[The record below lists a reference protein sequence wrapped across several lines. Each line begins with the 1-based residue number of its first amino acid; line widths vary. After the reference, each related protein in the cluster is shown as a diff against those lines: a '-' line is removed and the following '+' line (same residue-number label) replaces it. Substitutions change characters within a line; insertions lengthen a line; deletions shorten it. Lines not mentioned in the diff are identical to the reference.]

1 MSSEESNLDI
11 YKIDKITP
19 RSLGEEPIPTNENL
33 LSQIKFLGAS
43 SKIDIA
49 MLLSYS
55 RWAIPGVYSVALDK
69 NKTKDSPI
77 LFLYLHDCNNTLT
90 KSIAAQTSDEY
101 PIPPVHSSLRSL
113 LRYFS
118 EATPNSGIL
127 NVLRLVAT
135 ASATKAGGKLT
146 LLPNKLYIAWS
157 YFYLSSIIEA
167 CEKLNINIVGIR
179 QVIEYNI
186 DSDVNSSMPEEVE
199 RGLVITLA

>member
-19 RSLGEEPIPTNENL
+19 KSLGEEPIPPNENL
-33 LSQIKFLGAS
+33 LAKVKVLGAS

-49 MLLSYS
+49 MLVAYS
-55 RWAIPGVYSVALDK
+55 SWKIPGVYSVALDK
-69 NKTKDSPI
+69 NKTKDSSI
-77 LFLYLHDCNNTLT
+77 LFLCLPDCNSTLT
-90 KSIAAQTSDEY
+90 KSIAVKTSDEY
-101 PIPPVHSSLRSL
+101 PIPPVHSSLCSL
-113 LRYFS
+113 LEYFS

-127 NVLRLVAT
+127 NILRLVAT
-135 ASATKAGGKLT
+135 TSATEAGGKLT

-167 CEKLNINIVGIR
+167 CEKLDINIVGIR
-179 QVIEYNI
+179 QVIEYTI
-186 DSDVNSSMPEEVE
+186 DTDVNSSMPEEAE